1 MKLLR
6 IMRDILLQLILVR
19 KKKVMM
25 LIFNFRELIAGD
37 LDLEKKQEKNISFQ
51 NKISLIIKLYVVFM
65 NSKMK
70 SL

>member
-37 LDLEKKQEKNISFQ
+37 LDLEKKQEKNKVDFETQ
-51 NKISLIIKLYVVFM
+51 NMFFESIR
-65 NSKMK
+65 
-70 SL
+70 